1 MKENAIL
8 IRQLDVLKIYV
19 DLSDMENIYK
29 VLDADRIA
37 TIHTIKTQEI
47 SSKLGIHLIGFV
59 NRNFDDSINT
69 LACEFSGYDYLGSSM
84 LVCKTD
90 DKYNA
95 LPLNESE
102 LECVYTYLTEG
113 KIIPLSIKKDAA
125 EFFKENGINPVLPEF
140 GLEPETILLGQYPDV
155 IVLKYDFSE
164 LTDKEIAKV
173 GMQLFGYSGRLINE
187 LKYIDEENLIHLN
200 DDGTY
205 YLKNYFP
212 EDRNSYYVII
222 QVVQEPGESPIL
234 LDIISMIKEGRLLDG
249 PAPEILEE
257 PEEEDDGPRIEPEPE
272 EEINGHVALLGAYL
286 EEFGLEDMLLPYN
299 ISGLTL
305 YPEGK
310 VYLLLL
316 RYEYSEE
323 ESSLVDEYFEA
334 VDIELNDLG
343 SGKYGD
349 PNGRYMLYL
358 LRNKDTNVL
367 IIHIQVL
374 NIADSNSYIF
384 IDQEATK
391 AVLEM
396 HEIDPVT
403 LLKPYRDPVDLLKE
417 SNLLEEFEAKHK

>member
-1 MKENAIL
+1 
-8 IRQLDVLKIYV
+8 
-19 DLSDMENIYK
+19 
-29 VLDADRIA
+29 
-37 TIHTIKTQEI
+37 
-47 SSKLGIHLIGFV
+47 
-59 NRNFDDSINT
+59 
-69 LACEFSGYDYLGSSM
+69 
-84 LVCKTD
+84 
-90 DKYNA
+90 
-95 LPLNESE
+95 
-102 LECVYTYLTEG
+102 
-113 KIIPLSIKKDAA
+113 
-125 EFFKENGINPVLPEF
+125 
-140 GLEPETILLGQYPDV
+140 
-155 IVLKYDFSE
+155 
-164 LTDKEIAKV
+164 
-173 GMQLFGYSGRLINE
+173 
-187 LKYIDEENLIHLN
+187 
-200 DDGTY
+200 
-205 YLKNYFP
+205 
-212 EDRNSYYVII
+212 
-222 QVVQEPGESPIL
+222 
-234 LDIISMIKEGRLLDG
+234 
-249 PAPEILEE
+249 
-257 PEEEDDGPRIEPEPE
+257 
-272 EEINGHVALLGAYL
+272 
-286 EEFGLEDMLLPYN
+286 MLLPYN